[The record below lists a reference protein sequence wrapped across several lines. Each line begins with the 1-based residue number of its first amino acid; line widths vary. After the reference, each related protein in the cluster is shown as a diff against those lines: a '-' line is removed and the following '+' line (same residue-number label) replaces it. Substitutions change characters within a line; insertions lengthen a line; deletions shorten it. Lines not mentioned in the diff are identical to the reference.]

1 MPPTRGCIARI
12 ALAAAVGAPLGGCL
26 VYDVVSVPVKLA
38 ATTAVVAGEAAG
50 AVVSTTGKV
59 AVSAV
64 RATGS
69 VASGGIESAGRL
81 AVAGMVTFVDVASGS
96 VVRVPW
102 REGLT
107 LAGAGDAAK
116 LRVAQRAVDV
126 VRAGMVVYSTP
137 RASGVGATLAS
148 GDVVELGK

>member
-1 MPPTRGCIARI
+1 M
-12 ALAAAVGAPLGGCL
+12 AAACAPLGGCL
-26 VYDVVSVPVKLA
+26 VYDVASVPVKLA
-38 ATTAVVAGEAAG
+38 ATTVVVAGETAG

-64 RATGS
+64 RAAGS
-69 VASGGIESAGRL
+69 VAGGGVEAAGKL
-81 AVAGMVTFVDVASGS
+81 AVAGMVTFVDAASGN

-126 VRAGMVVYSTP
+126 VRAGKVVYSTP
-137 RASGVGATLAS
+137 SASGAGATLAA
-148 GDVVELGK
+148 GDVVQLGETPR